1 MTHKQPEFINYL
13 LNKYFLSTVQG
24 NGGSDRNNHSQKSSQ
39 ETHGLARQA
48 DTKETTGANNCRAPS
63 DSKCHMPAELLVYTI
78 LLIFTTILWN
88 RYDFHF
94 TNETINAQR
103 DRGAWLTCTL
113 LSDKDIIWIQDC
125 QALRTKAFL
134 CTLGMQIIKCEFLP
148 GTLRWIGKT
157 SQRRHLLGLR
167 IHFLDIFH

>member
-1 MTHKQPEFINYL
+1 MEVVTEIIILKNPHC
-13 LNKYFLSTVQG
+13 
-24 NGGSDRNNHSQKSSQ
+24 SSQ

-48 DTKETTGANNCRAPS
+48 ESEETTGANNCHALS
-63 DSKCHMPAELLVYTI
+63 DSKCHMPAKHLIYTI

-94 TNETINAQR
+94 TNETINAYR
-103 DRGAWLTCTL
+103 DHVTWLKCIL
-113 LSDKDIIWIQDC
+113 LSDKDIFWIQYC
-125 QALRTKAFL
+125 QTPKTKAFL
-134 CTLGMQIIKCEFLP
+134 HTVGMQIIKCEFLP

-157 SQRRHLLGLR
+157 SQREHLLGLK